1 MEPVAVG
8 MEERAQHATWV
19 NPAKGRYYQVHLGR
33 DLFGDW
39 TLLKVWG
46 GYGSRRDRLH
56 SSGVASYADGL
67 AQLRAIAKRRA
78 AISRKT
84 APLPRPPSRIPAPSP
99 NPPFL
104 CVIMSFIKHR

>member
-1 MEPVAVG
+1 

-78 AISRKT
+78 ARGYLSQDR
-84 APLPRPPSRIPAPSP
+84 AASSP
-99 NPPFL
+99 TIKDTSAQPQPPFPMCDNVL
-104 CVIMSFIKHR
+104 YQT